1 MLTQDWGHGKASV
14 LLNLDES
21 VLRLV
26 LGKWQ
31 KYLLFYFFGSEG
43 RGTSGE
49 TGMKSYELLSLLVLR
64 LRKLLYMGVMTQ
76 MVN

>member
-43 RGTSGE
+43 RGTSRRDRNE
-49 TGMKSYELLSLLVLR
+49 
-64 LRKLLYMGVMTQ
+64 KL
-76 MVN
+76 